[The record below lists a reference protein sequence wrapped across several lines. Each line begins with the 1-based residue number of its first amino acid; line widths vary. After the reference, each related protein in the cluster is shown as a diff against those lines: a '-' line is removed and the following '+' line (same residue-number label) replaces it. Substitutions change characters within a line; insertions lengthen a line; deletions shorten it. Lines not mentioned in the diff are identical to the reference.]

1 MAVNNTTYNIKDQIS
16 LIINSL
22 IEMIK
27 NPNLSVNKCAYF
39 YHSLEKKNYFIFL
52 YLLKLVISD
61 NEYLALKYKLYQEK
75 YPSQLTFDLSRITNI
90 ACQNT
95 LDLLYQLKDKQILT
109 EFYYE
114 KETNKIIFVDQTYID
129 AKWLLTFLSL
139 LLDNVKNNDTK
150 EMNICYTIP
159 NKDISKITDA
169 QEKLSFLKE
178 FTFYS
183 IRVRHIDKTKP
194 IKENNILVVKNAAIN
209 YLKHLKQYKHGLE
222 SDEAYKIF
230 YNLLKNE
237 CQKDGFE
244 LEEQEKNLL
253 DVEEKFLEKIEKYL
267 DTEFYN
273 SRLSRQVH
281 IIENIVWQSSNDITL
296 LEYMN
301 HLIDNVIDFLTHL
314 NNNQN
319 DTYDSIKKANQIN
332 DIQILLILIT
342 NKFLSTYLNN
352 LDDIDYSLLD
362 LASIKPKYMNS
373 ICRYKEQELK
383 NTIKNTNFELSTS
396 KKKLE
401 KYKSE
406 RAELNKYIIGEEKYK
421 KELERCVGNINR
433 ESILIARLN
442 SNISSLSK
450 EYEDLKKEQI
460 AKYRD
465 VDLYNYNHS
474 IIRHLCNS
482 ILGCSFYLKTNN
494 PAALFSNI
502 IIFEDYERTDNS
514 FYLEVSFK
522 NLLKI
527 SSQFLLNGIMDQND
541 LPKLA

>member
-1 MAVNNTTYNIKDQIS
+1 MEVMNKTCNRKEQVS

-22 IEMIK
+22 IETIR
-27 NPNLSVNKCAYF
+27 NPHLPVNNSSYF
-39 YHSLEKKNYFIFL
+39 YHPKEKKIYLIFL
-52 YLLKLVISD
+52 YLFKLLIND
-61 NEYLALKYKLYQEK
+61 KDYLEIKYKKYQEE
-75 YPSQLTFDLSRITNI
+75 YPSALNFDLLRISNIECKDTFDLLCKI
-90 ACQNT
+90 
-95 LDLLYQLKDKQILT
+95 KEKQILN
-109 EFYYE
+109 EFNYDE
-114 KETNKIIFVDQTYID
+114 EANKIIFYDDSFID
-129 AKWLLTFLSL
+129 SKWFLAFIPL
-139 LLDNVKNNDTK
+139 LLDNVRNNDSK
-150 EMNICYTIP
+150 EINICYTIP
-159 NKDISKITDA
+159 SKDIFKVSTPEDKMA
-169 QEKLSFLKE
+169 FLKE

-183 IRVRHIDKTKP
+183 IRIKHIDNTKP
-194 IKENNILVVKNAAIN
+194 VKENNILVVKNAAIN

-222 SDEAYKIF
+222 NDEAYKIF

-237 CQKDGFE
+237 CKKDGFD
-244 LEEQEKNLL
+244 LEEQEKNMLEV
-253 DVEEKFLEKIEKYL
+253 DEKILSKIEEFL
-267 DTEFYN
+267 DNEFYN

-281 IIENIVWQSSNDITL
+281 MIENLIWQSSNDITL
-296 LEYMN
+296 LEHMN
-301 HLIDNVIDFLTHL
+301 KSIDNLVDFLTLL
-314 NNNQN
+314 NKNQN
-319 DTYDSIKKANQIN
+319 ETYTTISKENQIN

-352 LDDIDYSLLD
+352 IDEIDYSLLD
-362 LASIKPKYMNS
+362 LSSIKPKYMNS

-401 KYKSE
+401 KYKEE
-406 RAELNKYIIGEEKYK
+406 RTSLNKALIGEERYK
-421 KELERCVGNINR
+421 KELERCVSNINR

-442 SNISSLSK
+442 SNIASLSK
-450 EYEDLKKEQI
+450 EYEDLKKEQA

-465 VDLYNYNHS
+465 INLYNYNHS

-494 PAALFSNI
+494 NAALFSNI

-522 NLLKI
+522 DLLKI
-527 SSQFLLNGIMDQND
+527 SSQYLLNGIIDQND